1 MTLSVDQR
9 KAELQRF
16 FRMNLEQ
23 LNAIEDMDE
32 KAKYLVGAV
41 EIFFTKVYPNLDNIS
56 DAEEIK
62 EPEVI
67 DLTSQEPIKT

>member
-1 MTLSVDQR
+1 MDVDQR

-16 FRMNLEQ
+16 FRMNLDQ

-41 EIFFTKVYPNLDNIS
+41 EIFFTKVYPNLDNVV
-56 DAEEIK
+56 DAEEVK
-62 EPEVI
+62 EPEVV
-67 DLTSQEPIKT
+67 DLTDQEPAKSS

>member
-1 MTLSVDQR
+1 MNTDQR

-16 FRMNLEQ
+16 FRMNLDQ

-41 EIFFTKVYPNLDNIS
+41 EIFFTKVYPNLQDIE
-56 DAEEIK
+56 DAEEVK

-67 DLTSQEPIKT
+67 DLTNQEPAKSS

>member
-1 MTLSVDQR
+1 MNTDQR

-16 FRMNLEQ
+16 FRMNLDQ

-41 EIFFTKVYPNLDNIS
+41 EIFFTKVYPNLQDIE
-56 DAEEIK
+56 DAEEVK
-62 EPEVI
+62 EPDVI
-67 DLTSQEPIKT
+67 DLTDQIPTRLS

>member
-1 MTLSVDQR
+1 MNVDQR

-16 FRMNLEQ
+16 FRMNLDQ

-41 EIFFTKVYPNLDNIS
+41 EIFFTNVYPNLQDIE

-62 EPEVI
+62 EPDVV
-67 DLTSQEPIKT
+67 DLTDQIPTRLS

>member
-1 MTLSVDQR
+1 MNVDQR

-16 FRMNLEQ
+16 FRMNLDQ

-41 EIFFTKVYPNLDNIS
+41 EIFFTKVYPNLQDIE
-56 DAEEIK
+56 DAEEVK
-62 EPEVI
+62 EPDVI
-67 DLTSQEPIKT
+67 DLTDQIPTRLS

>member
-1 MTLSVDQR
+1 MNVDQR

-16 FRMNLEQ
+16 FRMNLDQ
-23 LNAIEDMDE
+23 LNTIEDMDE

-41 EIFFTKVYPNLDNIS
+41 EIFFTNVYPNLQDIE

-62 EPEVI
+62 EPDVV
-67 DLTSQEPIKT
+67 DLTDQIPTRLS

>member
-1 MTLSVDQR
+1 MNVDQR

-16 FRMNLEQ
+16 FRMNLDQ

-41 EIFFTKVYPNLDNIS
+41 EIFFTNVYPNLQDIE

-62 EPEVI
+62 EPDVV
-67 DLTSQEPIKT
+67 DLTDQIPTRLI